1 MDKEKIKSSIL
12 GFITGDALGVP
23 YEFIPRQRMKL
34 NPATKMVGDGSWE
47 QPIGTWSDDTSM
59 VLATLDCLST
69 RYDLTLLGSN
79 FHQWYY
85 LNEYTPHGKVFDI
98 GAQTRV
104 GIDRIN
110 DLIKSNKQVT
120 PIPPSTNEKK
130 NGNGSLMRI
139 LPFGFY
145 LRFNQPIE
153 ERYQIISDVSSL
165 THSHVRS
172 VISCFIYS
180 ELVMELMA
188 DGDKFSAFK
197 KMQSRV
203 SGFLQDKDTV
213 PQNELS
219 LFDRIL
225 KSDISRLEESEIQ
238 SGTYVL
244 EALEAVLWCFLR
256 QVNYKDSVLEAVNLG
271 GDTDTVAALVGG
283 LAGIIYDVPAEWVN
297 LLVKKNEVLGFIE
310 RFSKKLM
317 D

>member
-1 MDKEKIKSSIL
+1 MDKEKIKSSLL
-12 GFITGDALGVP
+12 GFIIGDTLGVP

-34 NPATKMVGDGSWE
+34 KPASKMVGGGSWE

-79 FHQWYY
+79 FQQWYY

-98 GAQTRV
+98 GTQTRA

-120 PIPPSTNEKK
+120 PIPPSTDEKK

-165 THSHVRS
+165 THSHIRS

-180 ELVMELMA
+180 DLVMELMV

-203 SGFLQDKDTV
+203 SGFLQYKV

-225 KSDISRLEESEIQ
+225 RSDISRLEESTIQ

-244 EALEAVLWCFLR
+244 ETLEAVLWCFLL
-256 QVNYKDSVLEAVNLG
+256 QGNYKDSVLEAVNLG

-283 LAGIIYDVPAEWVN
+283 LSGITYEIPVEWVN
-297 LLVKKNEVLGFIE
+297 LLVKKEEIFGFIE
-310 RFSKKLM
+310 RFIRKLKS
-317 D
+317 